1 MTLTPAMLTMMVM
14 MVSFV
19 CAERLHMD
27 RDMVACDD
35 PDCPHEW
42 FHFVCVGLTEEPE
55 GVLFCTQCNA
65 CT

>member
-19 CAERLHMD
+19 CAETASG
-27 RDMVACDD
+27 DMVACDG
-35 PDCPHEW
+35 PDCPNEW
-42 FHFVCVGLTEEPE
+42 FHFICVGLTEEPE
-55 GVLFCTQCNA
+55 GVWFCTQCNA